1 MADQLNRPD
10 ITPALGL
17 SRRRPAN
24 RQSIQKASYEPAL
37 AVLSGSYAV
46 IDIETTGLDPNRDEI
61 IEIAALVVT
70 KSYVPVMEF
79 STLVRPQ
86 RPVPPEITRLTGIEQ
101 RHLDDHGK
109 PLAEALRRFSDF
121 VGDIPLFA
129 HHAEFD
135 QVFLAR
141 AAQLSG
147 LTLANPM
154 HDTIYLARAAWPGLD
169 SYRLSKLVETLRVA
183 SLPTHRA
190 LDDAKAALAVLLEA
204 KKMLSGS
211 PCCPKPR

>member
-10 ITPALGL
+10 VATEL
-17 SRRRPAN
+17 SLTRRPALK
-24 RQSIQKASYEPAL
+24 RQAIQKAAYEPIL
-37 AVLSGSYAV
+37 ATLSGSFAV

-101 RHLDDHGK
+101 RHLDERGK
-109 PLAEALRRFSDF
+109 PLAEGLRRFSDF
-121 VGDIPLFA
+121 VGDLPLFA

-135 QVFLAR
+135 QAFLTR
-141 AAQLSG
+141 SAQLSG

-169 SYRLSKLVETLRVA
+169 SYKLSRLVEILRVP